1 MSELHFRCYIEVT
14 ALAEKRTKAEMF
26 KDVQVGDTISMVIS
40 LQRTTSSRGNY
51 ATYVNCLNKRTD
63 AITIKSQ
70 SEVFGILNKYF
81 SYRQVEL

>member
-1 MSELHFRCYIEVT
+1 MSELNFRCYIEIT
-14 ALAEKRTKAEMF
+14 GLAEKKTKAEMF
-26 KDVQVGDTISMVIS
+26 KDVQVGDIISMVIS

-63 AITIKSQ
+63 ALTIKSQ

-81 SYRQVEL
+81 SYKQVNL